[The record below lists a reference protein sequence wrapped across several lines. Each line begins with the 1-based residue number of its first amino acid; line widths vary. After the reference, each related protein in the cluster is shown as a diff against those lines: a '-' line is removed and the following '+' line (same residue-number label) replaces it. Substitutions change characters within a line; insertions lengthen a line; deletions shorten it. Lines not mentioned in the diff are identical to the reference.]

1 MPAATPA
8 LSLPTPEQNRRKGM
22 VGRILSLLYSL
33 LQGNVIA
40 NLLFGIA
47 LVIGFLHG
55 WLKLTYPYAW
65 MTFAYDIPM
74 IIAMVIVMLRLPKNV
89 PWFPDCQIGT
99 AIKLLFGCCI
109 LYVLLPF
116 GVPWLL
122 RMASLR
128 GWCLPP
134 LMMLLGYHVIRS
146 VRQMEIFVWLVILLG
161 VGTAIYGIWFQTE
174 EQVRAMMLLDPSVEA
189 KLIGNFY
196 TTSQGTGFRRFSTF
210 VSAAVFGSTMAICTV
225 FAVTR
230 LLLPGV
236 SMLERAILLPA
247 SAVCSYAVISS
258 GSRTS
263 LVLLALGIGIVTIF
277 RKGMF
282 RIIIVPAIL
291 VVVAL
296 AAIRATDGVAGE
308 RFMSLL
314 DYDTVAGRVR
324 IVVAPAFDFM
334 LNYPFGGGVGRAG
347 HGVPGIFLTASRGFE
362 VRTTDGDI
370 GRVVADMG
378 LLGLA
383 VYIMML
389 YAGTGDS
396 IRWMWKLRES
406 NLSAIAA
413 PAGTLFLLG
422 LAQVTTG
429 SPYLGIPAGTLLWLL
444 FGGLRRMVEEYDRLA
459 ATEGDAVEDLPQF
472 VSFVRRERM
481 ASLYAHAVKKA
492 VEPKGGARPVRW
504 LSSSLRGRS
513 NFTSK
518 STAGNT
524 SATAA
529 SSGAELPRSKPRFL
543 FRRDSTKKPGS

>member
-1 MPAATPA
+1 MPTAAARLPA
-8 LSLPTPEQNRRKGM
+8 LPTPEQDKRKGLL
-22 VGRILSLLYSL
+22 GRIISTIYGL

-74 IIAMVIVMLRLPKNV
+74 VIAMVIVMLRLPKNV
-89 PWFPDCQIGT
+89 PWFPESQIGT
-99 AIKLLFGCCI
+99 AIKLLVGCCI
-109 LYVLLPF
+109 LYVLLPL
-116 GVPWLL
+116 GVPWIL
-122 RMASLR
+122 RLASLR

-161 VGTAIYGIWFQTE
+161 VGTSIYGIWFQSE
-174 EQVRAMMLLDPSVEA
+174 EQIRAMMLLDPSLET

-210 VSAAVFGSTMAICTV
+210 VSAAVFGTTMAICTV

-236 SMLERAILLPA
+236 SLIERAILLP
-247 SAVCSYAVISS
+247 SAGLCSYAVISS

-263 LVLLALGIGIVTIF
+263 LVLLALGIAVVTVF

-282 RIIIVPAIL
+282 RIVIIPAVL
-291 VVVAL
+291 VGVAL
-296 AAIRATDGVAGE
+296 VAIRATDGVAGE
-308 RFMSLL
+308 RFLSLL
-314 DYDTVAGRVR
+314 DYDTVAGRIR
-324 IVVAPAFDFM
+324 IVVAPAIDFM
-334 LNYPFGGGVGRAG
+334 LNYPFGGGVGRSG
-347 HGVPGIFLTASRGFE
+347 HGVPGIFLASARGFE
-362 VRTTDGDI
+362 SRTTDGDL
-370 GRVVADMG
+370 GRIVADMG
-378 LLGLA
+378 ILGLA
-383 VYIMML
+383 VYVTML
-389 YAGTGDS
+389 YSGASDS

-413 PAGTLFLLG
+413 PAGALFLLG

-429 SPYLGIPAGTLLWLL
+429 SPYLGIPSGTLLWLL

-459 ATEGDAVEDLPQF
+459 ATEGESVEDLPQF

-481 ASLYAHAVKKA
+481 TGLYAQTARNPVQ
-492 VEPKGGARPVRW
+492 PKGGARPVRW

-513 NFTSK
+513 QFTSK
-518 STAGNT
+518 AATSNSTSDRSRGT
-524 SATAA
+524 
-529 SSGAELPRSKPRFL
+529 ELPRSKPRFL
-543 FRRDSTKKPGS
+543 FRRDPTKKPGS